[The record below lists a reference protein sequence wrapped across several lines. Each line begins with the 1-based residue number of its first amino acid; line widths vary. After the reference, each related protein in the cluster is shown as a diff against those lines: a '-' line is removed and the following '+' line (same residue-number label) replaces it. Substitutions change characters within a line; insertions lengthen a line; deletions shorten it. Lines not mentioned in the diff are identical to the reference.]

1 MEETSS
7 NNPSTLLKIH
17 QRRRRVNPGTSSETV
32 QQASNET
39 SNGGGL
45 YQGSVTLVHDDMSP
59 NDFNYTQSQLLS
71 GLTSPPSQHQ
81 FQLNTMKLLE
91 NYDQIMNI
99 EDYQEEEC
107 DENHNESLEEL
118 VTNNNSIGMMGRM
131 NDAENEISF
140 MHS

>member
-1 MEETSS
+1 MVDETSS

-17 QRRRRVNPGTSSETV
+17 QRRRRVNPATSSETV

-71 GLTSPPSQHQ
+71 GLTSPPSQH
-81 FQLNTMKLLE
+81 
-91 NYDQIMNI
+91 
-99 EDYQEEEC
+99 
-107 DENHNESLEEL
+107 
-118 VTNNNSIGMMGRM
+118 
-131 NDAENEISF
+131 
-140 MHS
+140 

>member
-1 MEETSS
+1 
-7 NNPSTLLKIH
+7 
-17 QRRRRVNPGTSSETV
+17 
-32 QQASNET
+32 
-39 SNGGGL
+39 
-45 YQGSVTLVHDDMSP
+45 MSP

-99 EDYQEEEC
+99 EEYQEEEC

-118 VTNNNSIGMMGRM
+118 VTNNFSIGMGPKMSM
-131 NDAENEISF
+131 NDGENEISF
-140 MHS
+140 MHSQRIEIP